1 MLSGC
6 AVFRKN
12 RSSHC
17 LGGLPAGSSD
27 RPGLGLSRL
36 PRCEALCGERAVSQ
50 DRPIVIDV
58 QNLSKTFRI
67 YDRPADLLI
76 EKVGGRV
83 RHRPYH
89 ALKNVNFK
97 VHKGEVV
104 GVIGR
109 NGAGKSTLLKIL
121 VGTLDASE
129 GKVNI
134 NGKIS
139 AILELGT
146 GFHPEY
152 TGRENIYMG
161 GMCLGLTREQIDK
174 KVQSIIDFSEL
185 ERVIDQPFKTYSS
198 GMKARLTFSV
208 AISVEPD
215 IFVVDEALAAGDAPF
230 IAKCFARMVEICSSG
245 ATVFFVTHSTDL
257 VRRLCTR
264 CLYFKDGELYLD
276 GDAENISSIY
286 DMEMLEIQSD
296 SIKEQESGARGGEGP
311 AHIDSFVVLDEKGQA
326 TNGFFQH
333 DALRF
338 SMTVRC
344 DEPVDNPAIWLKF
357 TRTDGIMATSWLSHE
372 PEYIDIGVLPQGVS
386 QIDLTIDDLLLGDG
400 HYDLTVALFP
410 KRNSKAETAI
420 YVDPMSI
427 WEKTTRLAV
436 QRRGRPLSTFFDQ
449 PVRVSRVE
457 PDEPAQAVA
466 VSTASVQN
474 G

>member
-1 MLSGC
+1 MT
-6 AVFRKN
+6 
-12 RSSHC
+12 
-17 LGGLPAGSSD
+17 
-27 RPGLGLSRL
+27 
-36 PRCEALCGERAVSQ
+36 Q
-50 DRPIVIDV
+50 DHPVVIDV

-67 YDRPADLLI
+67 YDRPVDLLL
-76 EKVGGRV
+76 EKFGRHP
-83 RHRPYH
+83 RHRSYA
-89 ALKNVNFK
+89 ALKDVSFK

-121 VGTLDASE
+121 VGTLDASG
-129 GKVNI
+129 GKVSI
-134 NGKIS
+134 AGKIS

-161 GMCLGLTREQIDK
+161 GMCLGMTREQIDQ

-185 ERVIDQPFKTYSS
+185 ARVIDQPFKTYSS

-208 AISVEPD
+208 AISIDPD

-245 ATVFFVTHSTDL
+245 ATVFFVTHSSDL

-264 CLYFKDGELYLD
+264 CLYFKEGQLYMD

-286 DMEMLEIQSD
+286 DMEMLEITSD
-296 SIKEQESGARGGEGP
+296 SIKEQDVGSRGGKGP
-311 AHIDSFVVLDEKGQA
+311 AHIEEFHVLNASDESS
-326 TNGFFQH
+326 NGFFQH
-333 DALRF
+333 DTLKFRLKIK
-338 SMTVRC
+338 C
-344 DEPVDNPAIWLKF
+344 DEPVDNPAIWVKF
-357 TRTDGIMATSWLSHE
+357 TRTDGVIATSWLSHE
-372 PEYIDIGVLPQGVS
+372 PEYMDIGVLPQGESTV
-386 QIDLTIDDLLLGDG
+386 DLFIDDLMLGDG

-410 KRNSKAETAI
+410 KRETKAETAI

-436 QRRGRPLSTFFDQ
+436 QRRGRPLSTLFDQ
-449 PVRVSRVE
+449 PIRAVRA
-457 PDEPAQAVA
+457 DPA
-466 VSTASVQN
+466 